1 MNSNICILI
10 YTNSEYGFLWDIL
23 LDLINKYVDKN
34 IQIIWLTDDNT
45 DEVLKNKIPKE
56 YNYYTYSDSLI
67 WTKRVWNC
75 IKELK
80 YKYILFLHDDWIPIG
95 NVFNETLNN
104 MVDFMTKYSCDFL
117 LSYSH
122 ISVTS
127 KQEGINSGIKDYYF
141 YKESSHIF
149 QPAIWKRD
157 TFIDFCF
164 TLNKKKTENEDG
176 DCLRF
181 MSNKNCWSIQNRE
194 TVTSL
199 RTTNSLFYP
208 HMHVL
213 SQGLWNFTK
222 YPTLKILLESYNIDT
237 STRGVHSWWELD
249 TQ

>member
-10 YTNSEYGFLWDIL
+10 YTHSEYGFLWDIL
-23 LDLINKYVDKN
+23 LDLINKYVDKS
-34 IQIIWLTDDNT
+34 IQIIWLTNDNT
-45 DEVLKNKIPKE
+45 EEILKNKIPKE
-56 YNYYTYSDSLI
+56 YIYYSYSDSLI

-80 YKYILFLHDDWIPIG
+80 YEYILFLHDDWIPIES
-95 NVFNETLNN
+95 VSSKILND
-104 MVDFMTKYSCDFL
+104 MVNFMNKQSCDFL

-127 KQEGINSGIKDYYF
+127 VQEGIYSGIKDYYF
-141 YKESSHIF
+141 YRESSHIF
-149 QPAIWKRD
+149 QPAIWKTQ
-157 TFIDFCF
+157 TFIDFCYI
-164 TLNKKKTENEDG
+164 LDKKKTENEDG

-222 YPTLKILLESYNIDT
+222 YPTLKTLLESYNIDT